1 MKKRLIFI
9 GAAILLLAIPLILS
23 IEKEDGMDINPNGR
37 LPTGQATRNAPPAT
51 DINYANIGSFLE
63 ATKFVQDIPE
73 DSTLLLRFYNFNSGN
88 REWEKSFVLEREQV
102 HEGIAESPDLIITID
117 SKYLT
122 ELNSQNFC
130 STASKAKRNGDL
142 GYSYEMSTA
151 KLAWKLKSLNK
162 HKSCFG
168 F

>member
-1 MKKRLIFI
+1 MKRRIILIGI
-9 GAAILLLAIPLILS
+9 IILLLVVPLILS
-23 IEKEDGMDINPNGR
+23 IAKEDGIPINPDGR
-37 LPTGQATRNAPPAT
+37 LPTGQASRNAPSAK
-51 DINYANIGSFLE
+51 NIDYNNLESFLE
-63 ATKFVQDIPE
+63 TTKFVQDIPG
-73 DSTLLLRFYNFNSGN
+73 DSTILLRFYNFNSGD
-88 REWEKSFVLEREQV
+88 REWEKSFILEKGAVQ
-102 HEGIAESPDLIITID
+102 EGNVDNPDLIITID
-117 SKYLT
+117 SKYLP

-142 GYSYEMSTA
+142 GYSYEISTA